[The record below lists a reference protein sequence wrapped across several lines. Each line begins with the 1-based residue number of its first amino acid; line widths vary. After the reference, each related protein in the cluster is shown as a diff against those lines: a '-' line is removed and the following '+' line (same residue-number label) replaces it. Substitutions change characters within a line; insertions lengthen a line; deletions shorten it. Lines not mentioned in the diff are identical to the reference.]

1 MRKLAPALLALTISC
16 SSAGQ
21 PLPTASAPITT
32 NAAPTTTTTTLV
44 SGRLLTN
51 EEWRQDLEFLVARF
65 DDVHPNALWRIG
77 EANLTQ
83 MVSEIDAAIP
93 DSTDDEILLDLT
105 RLTATIDGHTQMFP
119 LFQRNFERHMLPIQ
133 LYLFDDGVHVVG
145 ASSDYADLIG
155 SEVIAI
161 GSVQASEAIDLVL
174 PFLQYDNPQTK
185 RLLAPLLLVA
195 PEILA
200 TLGVDEPEYL
210 TVRGADGVEQRR
222 RIEPIEDDGFAPAI
236 PGNFGVGLP
245 QREELDYLRH
255 RDLAFWSTVFADSNT
270 AYVQYNFVQG
280 SSPTPEGSS
289 QTLEQMLEGLDAEM
303 AGSPADRFVID
314 LRHNPGGNNFTYG
327 PLLAWVQERSPELPV
342 YVITGRN
349 TFSAAMNLATEI
361 EQTTEATF
369 VGEETGGSPNL
380 YGDVRTVL
388 LPNSNLAASISTVY
402 WEKSTPND
410 TRPSIIPD
418 LVVPVTAADYF
429 GGRDAALEAIVA
441 G

>member
-21 PLPTASAPITT
+21 PSITASL
-32 NAAPTTTTTTLV
+32 PTTTTSPPSTTTTLATD
-44 SGRLLTN
+44 RLLTN
-51 EEWRQDLEFLVARF
+51 EQWRQDLEFLVARF
-65 DDVHPNALWRIG
+65 DDLHPNAVWRIG
-77 EANLTQ
+77 QANLTQ
-83 MVSEIDAAIP
+83 MVAEIEAEIP
-93 DSTDDEILLDLT
+93 VSTDDQILLDLT
-105 RLTATIDGHTQMFP
+105 RLTATIDGHTQLFP
-119 LFQRNFERHMLPIQ
+119 LFQSDFDRHMLPIQ

-145 ASSDYADLIG
+145 AGPEYADLIG

-161 GSVQASEAIDLVL
+161 GSVTSSEAIDLVL
-174 PFLQYDNPQTK
+174 PYLQYDNPQSK

-210 TVRGADGVEQRR
+210 TVRRADHVEQRR

-245 QREELDYLRH
+245 QRQELDYLRH
-255 RDLAFWSTVFADSNT
+255 RDLAFWSTVFPDSNT
-270 AYVQYNFVQG
+270 AYIQYNFVQG
-280 SSPTPEGSS
+280 SSPTPEGSFQS
-289 QTLEQMLEGLDAEM
+289 LEQMLEGLDAEV
-303 AGSPADRFVID
+303 AESPADRIVVD

-327 PLLAWVQERSPELPV
+327 PLLEWVQERSLEVPV

-361 EQTTEATF
+361 EQTTEAIF

-388 LPNSNLAASISTVY
+388 LPNSKLTASISTVY
-402 WEKSTPND
+402 WEKSSPDD
-410 TRPSIIPD
+410 TRASIIPD

-429 GGRDAALEAIVA
+429 DGRDAALEAIVA

>member
-21 PLPTASAPITT
+21 PLPSQSVPATT
-32 NAAPTTTTTTLV
+32 TSSPSTTTTTLV
-44 SGRLLTN
+44 PGRVLTN

-65 DDVHPNALWRIG
+65 DDLHPNAEWRIG
-77 EANLTQ
+77 EANLTR
-83 MVSEIDAAIP
+83 MVTEIDAEIP

-105 RLTATIDGHTQMFP
+105 RLTATIDGHTQLFP
-119 LFQRNFERHMLPIQ
+119 LFQRTFERHMLPIQ

-145 ASSDYADLIG
+145 AAPDYADLVG
-155 SEVIAI
+155 FEVIAI
-161 GSVQASEAIDLVL
+161 GSVPSSEAVDLVL
-174 PFLQYDNPQTK
+174 PYLQYDNPQTK

-195 PEILA
+195 PEVLA

-222 RIEPIEDDGFAPAI
+222 RIEPIEDDEFAPAI

-245 QREELDYLRH
+245 QREEPDYLRH
-255 RDLAFWSTVFADSNT
+255 RDLAFWSTLFTDSNT
-270 AYVQYNFVQG
+270 VYIQYNFVQG
-280 SSPTPEGSS
+280 SSPTSEGSS
-289 QTLEQMLEGLDAEM
+289 QSLEQMLESLDADM
-303 AGSPADRFVID
+303 ADSSAERIVID

-327 PLLAWVQERSPELPV
+327 PFLEWVQERTLALPV
-342 YVITGRN
+342 FVITGRN
-349 TFSAAMNLATEI
+349 TFSAAMNFATEI
-361 EQTTEATF
+361 EQTTEAIF

-388 LPNSNLAASISTVY
+388 LPNSKLAASISTVY
-402 WEKSTPND
+402 WEKSTPDD

-418 LVVPVTAADYF
+418 LVVPVNAADYF
-429 GGRDAALEAIVA
+429 GGRDAALEAIV
-441 G
+441 GG

>member
-1 MRKLAPALLALTISC
+1 
-16 SSAGQ
+16 
-21 PLPTASAPITT
+21 
-32 NAAPTTTTTTLV
+32 
-44 SGRLLTN
+44 
-51 EEWRQDLEFLVARF
+51 VARF
-65 DDVHPNALWRIG
+65 DDLHPNAFWRIG
-77 EANLTQ
+77 EADLTR
-83 MVSEIDAAIP
+83 MVAEIDAEIP
-93 DSTDDEILLDLT
+93 VSTDEEILLDLT
-105 RLTATIDGHTQMFP
+105 RLTATIDGHTQLFP
-119 LFQRNFERHMLPIQ
+119 LFQTNFERQMLPIQ

-145 ASSDYADLIG
+145 APSEYADLVG
-155 SEVIAI
+155 FEVIAI
-161 GSVQASEAIDLVL
+161 GSVPSSEAIDLVL
-174 PFLQYDNPQTK
+174 PYLQYDNPQTK

-222 RIEPIEDDGFAPAI
+222 RIEPTEDDGFAPAI

-245 QREELDYLRH
+245 QREDLDYLRH
-255 RDLAFWSTVFADSNT
+255 RDLAFWSTLMTDTNT
-270 AYVQYNFVQG
+270 AYIQYNFVQG
-280 SSPTPEGSS
+280 SSPTPEGGS
-289 QTLEQMLEGLDAEM
+289 QTLEQMLDGLEADM
-303 AGSPADRFVID
+303 AGSPPERIVLD

-327 PLLAWVQERSPELPV
+327 PLFEWVQERSLELPV
-342 YVITGRN
+342 FVITGRN

-361 EQTTEATF
+361 EQTTDATF
-369 VGEETGGSPNL
+369 VGEETGGRPNL

-402 WEKSTPND
+402 WEKSTPDD

-418 LVVPVTAADYF
+418 HVVPVTAADYF